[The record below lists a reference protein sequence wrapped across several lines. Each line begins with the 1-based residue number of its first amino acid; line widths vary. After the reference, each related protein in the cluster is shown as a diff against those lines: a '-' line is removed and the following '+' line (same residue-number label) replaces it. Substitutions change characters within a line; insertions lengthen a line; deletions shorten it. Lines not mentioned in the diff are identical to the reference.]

1 MDILPL
7 PAAQFHLL
15 LHFHQCPCL
24 EVREKQV
31 LPETWPVLP
40 RRTQT
45 SSCSITSLNCML
57 TSGPLSTWESAN
69 IIGTNEHLDGH
80 LEVRVSNLL
89 PGLQELMSQGGRL
102 IQVGNELQNKGKWEG
117 MPRTLG
123 SMETSKSPVLRKQT
137 ERPDQNQGLQRS
149 AQTQTRCSRQAQE
162 SAKRSPLG
170 TRHGGEKLLQSS

>member
-1 MDILPL
+1 MLLLFEEVISYQALITTNSQTCNKVRMDILPL

-89 PGLQELMSQGGRL
+89 PGLQELMSQGEGWSKWGMNCRTKE
-102 IQVGNELQNKGKWEG
+102 NGKACRGHLEAW
-117 MPRTLG
+117 
-123 SMETSKSPVLRKQT
+123 
-137 ERPDQNQGLQRS
+137 
-149 AQTQTRCSRQAQE
+149 
-162 SAKRSPLG
+162 
-170 TRHGGEKLLQSS
+170 KLPNHQF